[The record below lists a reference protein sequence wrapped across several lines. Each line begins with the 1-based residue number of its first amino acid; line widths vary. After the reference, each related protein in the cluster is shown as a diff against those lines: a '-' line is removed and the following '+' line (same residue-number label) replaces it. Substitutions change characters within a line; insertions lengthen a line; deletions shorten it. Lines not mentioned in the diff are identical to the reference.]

1 MNALPHIG
9 STISQRAML
18 RHYKLQQRELEA
30 ERIAA
35 ERTDALLDSIHEP
48 EPCNFCA
55 PVEDVSTPLFSA
67 GEAVILALM
76 LGASVAIYFASVMGW
91 LA

>member
-18 RHYKLQQRELEA
+18 RHYKFQQRELEA

-35 ERTDALLDSIHEP
+35 ERADALLDSIREP
-48 EPCNFCA
+48 EPCNFCV
-55 PVEDVSTPLFSA
+55 VEDVSTPLFSA